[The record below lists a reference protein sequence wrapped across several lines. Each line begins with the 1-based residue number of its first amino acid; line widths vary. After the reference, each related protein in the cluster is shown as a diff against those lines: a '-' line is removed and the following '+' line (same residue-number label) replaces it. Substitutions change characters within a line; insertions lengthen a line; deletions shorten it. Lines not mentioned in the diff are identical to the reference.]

1 MKDGCVRGEESRTK
15 RNRERRSLKE
25 LEKYRKEDI
34 VRAKDRERGE
44 RARDRGRWRER
55 EREKERESERERR
68 GVKIREKSYKLKVRE
83 KG

>member
-1 MKDGCVRGEESRTK
+1 VKDGCVRGEESRTK

-44 RARDRGRWRER
+44 RARDRER
-55 EREKERESERERR
+55 ER